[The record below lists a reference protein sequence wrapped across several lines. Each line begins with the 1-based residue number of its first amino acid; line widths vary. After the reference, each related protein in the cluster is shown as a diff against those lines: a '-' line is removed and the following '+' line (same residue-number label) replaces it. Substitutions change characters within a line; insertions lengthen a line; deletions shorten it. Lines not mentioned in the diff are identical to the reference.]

1 MEEFAYCIRIVD
13 NKVEIN
19 GNFPFFFKP
28 EDTKSMKVVD
38 KVKVKFLSGKVKVLK

>member
-1 MEEFAYCIRIVD
+1 MEKFAYCIRIVD

-38 KVKVKFLSGKVKVLK
+38 KVK